1 MDVQNIMTKALITAR
16 PDQSVREAFQILEDS
31 DIRHLPVVDEDR
43 LVGMVSDR
51 DLREYRLP
59 ILQEESDPE
68 TAEELLGTLLSSVM
82 NGNVLALDTGESLTA
97 AVDLMIEYGV
107 GALPVI
113 DRHSE
118 ELVGIVSYVDILKAI
133 RPSLDVE

>member
-1 MDVQNIMTKALITAR
+1 MDVQDIMTKALITAR
-16 PDQSVREAFQILEDS
+16 PDQSVREALQILEDS
-31 DIRHLPVVDEDR
+31 DIRHLPVVDEER

-68 TAEELLGTLLSSVM
+68 TAEELLGTPLSSVM